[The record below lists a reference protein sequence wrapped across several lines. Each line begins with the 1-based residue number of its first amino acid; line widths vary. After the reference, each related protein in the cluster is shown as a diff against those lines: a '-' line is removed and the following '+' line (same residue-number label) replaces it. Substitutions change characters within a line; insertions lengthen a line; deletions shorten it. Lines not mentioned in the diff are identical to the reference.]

1 MKRIIPL
8 CLALIPFLSMG
19 QAIRLNVY
27 GKSYMMKDASNNRY
41 IGLGYEQN
49 LSTKLAFKDLWSCLD
64 GLCSYGDSAQCI
76 LWAHVSGSRACMALV
91 IHAAAGVMCG
101 AECDCIDSCM
111 DGRSE
116 GCKGQALPWNVAL
129 MWLFTTS
136 SNFCLLQRSLDR
148 IEHIRYSPT

>member
-49 LSTKLAFKDLWSCLD
+49 LSTKLAITMEYNIDYGSSTYFSDDFNYIES
-64 GLCSYGDSAQCI
+64 GNHYGVNYYYNSSFMMVSYQT
-76 LWAHVSGSRACMALV
+76 
-91 IHAAAGVMCG
+91 
-101 AECDCIDSCM
+101 
-111 DGRSE
+111 
-116 GCKGQALPWNVAL
+116 KY
-129 MWLFTTS
+129 F
-136 SNFCLLQRSLDR
+136 
-148 IEHIRYSPT
+148 